1 MSSAEWKQAQRA
13 DTGAWGEAI
22 AARHLTEH
30 GYIIRERNWRSGHGE
45 LDIVAEHNAEIV
57 FVEVR
62 TRHSDAFG
70 APEETVRA
78 RKQATLIK
86 TAQAY
91 IEEKSLHEAQWRID
105 VIAIDL
111 DARNQVSRLD
121 HIECAVSQR

>member
-1 MSSAEWKQAQRA
+1 MKSAEHKPTQRA

-22 AARHLTEH
+22 AARHLMEN
-30 GYIIRERNWRSGHGE
+30 GYTIRERNWRSGHGE
-45 LDIVAEHNAEIV
+45 LDIVAERNGEIV

-62 TRHSDAFG
+62 TSHSDAYG

-78 RKQATLIK
+78 RKQATLVK

-91 IEEKSLHEAQWRID
+91 IEEKNLHEAQWRID

-111 DARNQVSRLD
+111 DARNHVTRLN
-121 HIECAVSQR
+121 HIECAVTL